1 MPSSSRR
8 ALAPLLVVLTT
19 LLATPRAEAYLDP
32 GTGSILLQ
40 SLVAA
45 AAALAVGLRLYWRRL
60 KSLFRGR
67 GTPDAGEKAP

>member
-1 MPSSSRR
+1 MPSRLR
-8 ALAPLLVVLTT
+8 DLAPLLFVLTA
-19 LLATPRAEAYLDP
+19 LLAARRAEAYLDP

-60 KSLFRGR
+60 KALFRGR
-67 GTPDAGEKAP
+67 GTSDAGEKAP